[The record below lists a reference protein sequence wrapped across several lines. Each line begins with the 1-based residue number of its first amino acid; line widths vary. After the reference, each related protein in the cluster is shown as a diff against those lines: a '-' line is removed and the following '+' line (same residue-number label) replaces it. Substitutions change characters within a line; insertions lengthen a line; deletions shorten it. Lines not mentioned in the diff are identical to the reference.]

1 MAQYAQRVAE
11 PSLTS
16 LLAEVR
22 RDRVFT
28 VPNLLSAVRLA
39 GVPVFLYL
47 LLVPGGAAWGSDI
60 WAVVVLALGGITDW
74 LDGKLARMLG
84 QFSRLG
90 ALLDPAVDRLYIL
103 AALIGLGVREVV
115 PWWAVLVLV
124 ARDAVLGVC
133 LVVLRRR
140 GYGPFVVTYLG
151 KSATF
156 LLLYAFPL
164 LLAGLQEGWFADVA
178 RPFGYAFAIWGTV
191 FYLYTGVLYLVQFVL
206 AMRRPAVSAGLSAPP
221 DDAEA
226 GTP

>member
-1 MAQYAQRVAE
+1 M
-11 PSLTS
+11 LTI
-16 LLAEVR
+16 
-22 RDRVFT
+22 
-28 VPNLLSAVRLA
+28 PNLLSVVRLA
-39 GVPVFLYL
+39 GVPLFLWL
-47 LLVPGGAAWGSDI
+47 LLGPGQDPAHHAAADV
-60 WAVVVLALGGITDW
+60 WAIVVLAAGGITDW
-74 LDGKLARMLG
+74 LDGKLARLLD
-84 QFSRLG
+84 QYSRLG

-133 LVVLRRR
+133 LAVLRRR

-164 LLAGLQEGWFADVA
+164 LLAGLQEGWFADLA
-178 RPFGYAFAIWGTV
+178 RPLGYAFAVWGTI

-206 AMRRPAVSAGLSAPP
+206 AMRRPPVSAGRPAPP
-221 DDAEA
+221 DEA
-226 GTP
+226 TTGTP

>member
-1 MAQYAQRVAE
+1 M
-11 PSLTS
+11 LTI
-16 LLAEVR
+16 
-22 RDRVFT
+22 
-28 VPNLLSAVRLA
+28 PNLLSVVRLA
-39 GVPVFLYL
+39 GVPLFLWL
-47 LLVPGGAAWGSDI
+47 LLGPGQDPAHHAAADV
-60 WAVVVLALGGITDW
+60 WAIVVLAAGGITDW
-74 LDGKLARMLG
+74 LDGKLARMLD
-84 QFSRLG
+84 QYSRLG

-133 LVVLRRR
+133 LAVLRRR

-164 LLAGLQEGWFADVA
+164 LLAGLQEGWFADLA
-178 RPFGYAFAIWGTV
+178 RPLGYAFAVWGTV

-206 AMRRPAVSAGLSAPP
+206 AMRRPLVSAGRPAPP
-221 DDAEA
+221 DDAAA